1 MEIIYDLINN
11 TSHTTNNI
19 ITNDYEQSANIN
31 NITLNNRKLND
42 DLYCSSYLQY
52 ILDYNI
58 TITNKVK
65 KIKEKTSKK
74 TDIKSDNKSNNK
86 SNTKTDNKTDNKS
99 NIKSNTKIDNKND
112 TKTTNK
118 PINEHNI
125 QNTQQLNLNIL
136 KSYTTLDNF
145 AIIFID
151 DNTSF
156 HKIINNDNNTLTVF
170 FINIQDSIMY
180 SNNMPIVKYNEYIT
194 NNNIHSFI
202 HYDSIGALKIND
214 ILALLPILN
223 INLYNDKGKRKLKST
238 LVQDILNF
246 YEKKLNLIGLEY
258 N

>member
-1 MEIIYDLINN
+1 MEIIYSLINN

-19 ITNDYEQSANIN
+19 ITNDYEQSAHIN

-58 TITNKVK
+58 PITNKVK
-65 KIKEKTSKK
+65 KIKDKSDTKNN
-74 TDIKSDNKSNNK
+74 IKSD
-86 SNTKTDNKTDNKS
+86 TKS
-99 NIKSNTKIDNKND
+99 NIKTD
-112 TKTTNK
+112 TKTISKTINK
-118 PINEHNI
+118 NVESHDIK
-125 QNTQQLNLNIL
+125 NTQQLNLNIL

-156 HKIINNDNNTLTVF
+156 HKIINNENNTLTVF

-180 SNNMPIVKYNEYIT
+180 SNNMPIVKYNEYIN

>member
-19 ITNDYEQSANIN
+19 ITNDYEQSAHIN

-58 TITNKVK
+58 PITNKVK
-65 KIKEKTSKK
+65 KIKDKSDTKNN
-74 TDIKSDNKSNNK
+74 IKSD
-86 SNTKTDNKTDNKS
+86 TKS
-99 NIKSNTKIDNKND
+99 NIKTD
-112 TKTTNK
+112 TKTISKTINK
-118 PINEHNI
+118 NVESHDIK
-125 QNTQQLNLNIL
+125 NTQQLNLNIL
-136 KSYTTLDNF
+136 KSYTTLENF

>member
-1 MEIIYDLINN
+1 MEIIYSLINN

-19 ITNDYEQSANIN
+19 IPNDYEQSANIN
-31 NITLNNRKLND
+31 NNTLNNKKLNND
-42 DLYCSSYLQY
+42 IYCSSYLQY

-58 TITNKVK
+58 PIINKDK
-65 KIKEKTSKK
+65 KIKDKISKK
-74 TDIKSDNKSNNK
+74 TNTKTD
-86 SNTKTDNKTDNKS
+86 TKTDNKTDNKS
-99 NIKSNTKIDNKND
+99 NIKTITKTKND